1 MDERTEAKKASLR
14 QHGAL
19 NRQPDKVVDSLFQD
33 NDLFDACDLV
43 QVKYEMLRRVRVD
56 GWSVTAAAKAYGFSR
71 LALYQAQSAFTRT
84 GLPGLLPKRPGPR
97 RAHKLSDAIV
107 DFLLEQTRDD
117 PKLPTAELVRRVR
130 RRFRVKVHPR
140 SIERALARRQ
150 KKGL

>member
-1 MDERTEAKKASLR
+1 MNERTEAKRVSLR

-19 NRQPDKVVDSLFQD
+19 HPHPEEVIDALFQD
-33 NDLFDACDLV
+33 NDFFDACDLV

-56 GWSVTAAAKAYGFSR
+56 GWSVTAAAQAYGFSR
-71 LALYQAQSAFTRT
+71 LALYHAQTAFART

-107 DFLLEQTRDD
+107 DFLVEQRRDH
-117 PKLPTAELVRRVR
+117 PNLTTAELVRHVR
-130 RRFRVKVHPR
+130 HRFRVKVHPR